1 MSYEECDYQ
10 QLFLFHKLGG
20 VTVAEL
26 AHRAFGLPSIETTR
40 RHIVTKPLIASPKM
54 PTFPE
59 MLDNLNHAFPTP
71 SGSRSD
77 LETHQPMLGIQ
88 IMVDELKLETRM
100 RWDARSNNILG
111 VCREHSKEYSLEF
124 RSMDQAIALREG
136 LQAGDVHL
144 ASEVSITFEFTLV
157 YKHNLS
163 N

>member
-1 MSYEECDYQ
+1 
-10 QLFLFHKLGG
+10 
-20 VTVAEL
+20 
-26 AHRAFGLPSIETTR
+26 
-40 RHIVTKPLIASPKM
+40 M
-54 PTFPE
+54 PTLPE
-59 MLDNLNHAFPTP
+59 MLDNLNHTFPTP

-88 IMVDELKLETRM
+88 IMVDELKLETQM

-124 RSMDQAIALREG
+124 QSMD
-136 LQAGDVHL
+136 QAGDVHL

-157 YKHNLS
+157 YEHNLS